1 MEESG
6 AGSMEPGP
14 LVASWRIA
22 SGRLTLDRPRIMGV
36 LNVTPDS
43 FWDGGRF
50 VGRAAA
56 LRHAESLIR
65 EGADVVDIGGEST
78 RPGAAPV
85 PVERELE
92 RVVPVV
98 RACAREWP
106 HLPLSVDTVKAA
118 VARAALDEGARIIN
132 DVSGFRL
139 DPAMAGVC
147 ARRGAGVV
155 LMHSRG
161 GVDEM
166 AGYDTAVYGQDPVG
180 EIVAELDAA
189 VSRARGAGVADDAIV
204 LDPGLG
210 FSKRTAQS
218 VAVLRQLGRFQEL
231 GFPLLVGPSRKR
243 FIGEL
248 AGGLPPEERLPGT
261 IAACVVAWLAGV
273 RLFRVHD
280 VAPVHD
286 ALRVAR
292 SLAD

>member
-1 MEESG
+1 MQLAPAVPTEWST
-6 AGSMEPGP
+6 ARGP
-14 LVASWRIA
+14 L
-22 SGRLTLDRPRIMGV
+22 RLDHPIVVGI

-50 VGRAAA
+50 AGRAAA

-65 EGADVVDIGGEST
+65 DGADVVDIGGEST

-106 HLPLSVDTVKAA
+106 DLPLSVDTVKAA

-139 DPAMAGVC
+139 DPAMPGVC
-147 ARRGAGVV
+147 ARGGAGVV

-166 AGYDTAVYGQDPVG
+166 AGYDSAVYGQDPVG
-180 EIVAELDAA
+180 DIVAELDAA
-189 VSRARGAGVADDAIV
+189 VSRARGAGVVADAIV

-210 FSKRTAQS
+210 FSKRTTES

-280 VAPVHD
+280 VAPVRD